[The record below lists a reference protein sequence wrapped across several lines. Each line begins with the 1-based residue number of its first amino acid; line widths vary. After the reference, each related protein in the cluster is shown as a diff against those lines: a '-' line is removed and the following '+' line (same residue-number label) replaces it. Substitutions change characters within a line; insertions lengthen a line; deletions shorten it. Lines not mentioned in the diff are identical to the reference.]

1 MSAASPD
8 GKPRRA
14 LVFSGGGARGA
25 YEAGFVQ
32 YLCDELPEKLGHQ
45 PKIDIL
51 CGTSVGAIH
60 ACYMAGTAHLG
71 QGRGQRLVDVWR
83 SMQLTEILPFTLKDL
98 LSLPRRMLGV
108 RRVAEAMKSGD
119 LPDRLYGLFDTD
131 ALEQVVLGAIPWRE
145 IRNNVR
151 DGLVDAVCIPATQ
164 IGTGRVVVFMETKD
178 RAVPQWSRDP
188 SVVPRPTRLLP
199 THAMASAAIP
209 LLFPAVRVASTY
221 YADGGLRLNTPLSP
235 AVRLGADRILVISL
249 RQETPLGTD
258 PIRED
263 MRIADYGSP
272 GFLFGKVLNA
282 LLLDHLDTDLSR
294 MRVMNEFM
302 RHGEA
307 AYGPDFMDRI
317 NEVAVRERGQ
327 TYRRIHDI
335 VIRPSADLGR
345 FAGERLANLSDAS
358 SRSPILRL
366 AAKNVADDGTP
377 ESDLLSYLLFDGD
390 FLAPLAELGFQD
402 AKAREDELLEFFRD
416 PA

>member
-1 MSAASPD
+1 MSAASTD
-8 GKPRRA
+8 AKPRRA

-25 YEAGFVQ
+25 YEAGFVR

-83 SMQLTEILPFTLKDL
+83 SMQLTEILPFSLKDL
-98 LSLPRRMLGV
+98 LGLPRRMLGV
-108 RRVAEAMKSGD
+108 RRVAEAMRSGD
-119 LPDRLYGLFDTD
+119 LPDRLYGLFDTE

-151 DGLVDAVCIPATQ
+151 DGRVDAVCIPATQ

-178 RAVPQWSRDP
+178 RSVPQWSRDP

-235 AVRLGADRILVISL
+235 AVRLGADRVLVVSL
-249 RQETPLGTD
+249 RQSTPQVSD
-258 PIRED
+258 PARED

-272 GFLFGKVLNA
+272 SFLFGKVLNA

-294 MRVMNEFM
+294 MRVMNELM

-307 AYGPDFMDRI
+307 AYGSDFMDRI
-317 NEVAVRERGQ
+317 NAIAEEERGQ

-345 FAGERLANLSDAS
+345 LAGEMLANLSDAA

-366 AAKNVADDGTP
+366 AARNVADDRTP
-377 ESDLLSYLLFDGD
+377 ESDLLSYLLFDGE
-390 FLAPLAELGFQD
+390 FLAPLAELGFQA

-416 PA
+416 

>member
-1 MSAASPD
+1 MGEATNGA
-8 GKPRRA
+8 KPRRA

-25 YEAGFVQ
+25 YEAGFVR
-32 YLCDELPEKLGHQ
+32 YLCDDLPEKLGHQ

-71 QGRGQRLVDVWR
+71 AGRGQRLVDVWQ
-83 SMQLTEILPFTLKDL
+83 SMRLNEILPFSVKDL

-164 IGTGRVVVFMETKD
+164 IGTGRVVVFMET
-178 RAVPQWSRDP
+178 RERSVPQWSRDP

-235 AVRLGADRILVISL
+235 AVRLGADRVLVISL
-249 RQETPLGTD
+249 RQATPD
-258 PIRED
+258 ARDSSRED
-263 MRIADYGSP
+263 TRIADYGSP
-272 GFLFGKVLNA
+272 TFLFGKVLNA
-282 LLLDHLDTDLSR
+282 LLLDHLDTDLAR

-307 AYGPDFMDRI
+307 AYGPDFVDRI
-317 NEVAVRERGQ
+317 NEIAVRERGQ

-345 FAGERLANLSDAS
+345 LAGEMLANLDDAS
-358 SRSPILRL
+358 SRSPIIRL
-366 AAKNVADDGTP
+366 AARSIEDEGKA
-377 ESDLLSYLLFDGD
+377 ESDLLSYLLFDGE
-390 FLAPLAELGFQD
+390 FLAPLAELGYQD

-416 PA
+416 P